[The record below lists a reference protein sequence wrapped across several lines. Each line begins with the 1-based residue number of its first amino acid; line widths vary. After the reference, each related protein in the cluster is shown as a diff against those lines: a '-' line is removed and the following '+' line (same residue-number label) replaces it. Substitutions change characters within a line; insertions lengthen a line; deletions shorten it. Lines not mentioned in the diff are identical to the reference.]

1 MTHVEQQSFNKIKWI
16 VARGTLLI
24 YPDFYE
30 RFDIHEDTSDF
41 QVEAVINQNDKPIA
55 FYSRE
60 LTQSKSRYTVTENE
74 LLSIVEILK
83 EFRTILLG
91 QRLKI
96 YTNHKNLTCRNF
108 NTDRVLR

>member
-1 MTHVEQQSFNKIKWI
+1 MTDVKQQDKIKRI
-16 VARGTLLI
+16 VSRDTLLI
-24 YPDFYE
+24 YSDFYE

-41 QVEAVINQNDKPIA
+41 QLEAVISQNDKPIA

-83 EFRTILLG
+83 EFCIILLG
-91 QRLKI
+91 QRINI
-96 YTNHKNLTCRNF
+96 YTDHKF
-108 NTDRVLR
+108 